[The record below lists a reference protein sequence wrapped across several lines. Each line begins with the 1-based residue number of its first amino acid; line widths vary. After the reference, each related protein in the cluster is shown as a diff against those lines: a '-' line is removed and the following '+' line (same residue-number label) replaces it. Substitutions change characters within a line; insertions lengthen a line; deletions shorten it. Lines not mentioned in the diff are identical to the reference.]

1 MKELLQ
7 SETFGKIFLF
17 IFIGFLFLSVGR
29 IMLDVFTE
37 QPFGYRNVL
46 LSAMSFFFILNY
58 IKKQSDKVEISL
70 DKENK

>member
-1 MKELLQ
+1 MKALLQ
-7 SETFGKIFLF
+7 SEIFGNILLF

-37 QPFGYRNVL
+37 QPFDYRNVL

-58 IKKQSDKVEISL
+58 IKKQSDKVEASL

>member
-1 MKELLQ
+1 MKEPQQ
-7 SETFGKIFLF
+7 SETFGKILFF

-37 QPFGYRNVL
+37 QPFDYRNVL

-58 IKKQSDKVEISL
+58 LKKQSDKVAVSL
-70 DKENK
+70 YKENK